1 MSDAVIIALIV
12 AIPTTVTALAGLVV
26 SLRNGRKIEQVH
38 VATNSKMDQLLEVTG
53 ASEKAKGVIEGRE
66 QGRGQ
71 TR

>member
-12 AIPTTVTALAGLVV
+12 AIPTTVTALASLIV

-38 VATNSKMDQLLEVTG
+38 VATNSKMDKLLEVTG
-53 ASEKAKGVIEGRE
+53 ASEKAKGFIEGRE
-66 QGRGQ
+66 RGRGE